1 MALKNQAHRGNSVV
15 CGFVRGVEMDE
26 HELLAIAAAIAGAI
40 IGTVLG
46 VILVIF
52 LFGWPK

>member
-1 MALKNQAHRGNSVV
+1 VED
-15 CGFVRGVEMDE
+15 EMDE
-26 HELLAIAAAIAGAI
+26 NEFLAIAAAIAGAI

-46 VILVIF
+46 VILVTF

>member
-1 MALKNQAHRGNSVV
+1 MSKENG
-15 CGFVRGVEMDE
+15 MDE

-46 VILVIF
+46 VVLVIIF
-52 LFGWPK
+52 FGAPT

>member
-1 MALKNQAHRGNSVV
+1 
-15 CGFVRGVEMDE
+15 VEVDMDE
-26 HELLAIAAAIAGAI
+26 NEFLAIAAAIAGAI

-46 VILVIF
+46 VILVTF

>member
-1 MALKNQAHRGNSVV
+1 
-15 CGFVRGVEMDE
+15 MDE

-46 VILVIF
+46 VLAIF
-52 LFGWPK
+52 FFFGAPR

>member
-1 MALKNQAHRGNSVV
+1 M
-15 CGFVRGVEMDE
+15 GVDMDE

-46 VILVIF
+46 VVLVIIF
-52 LFGWPK
+52 FGAPR